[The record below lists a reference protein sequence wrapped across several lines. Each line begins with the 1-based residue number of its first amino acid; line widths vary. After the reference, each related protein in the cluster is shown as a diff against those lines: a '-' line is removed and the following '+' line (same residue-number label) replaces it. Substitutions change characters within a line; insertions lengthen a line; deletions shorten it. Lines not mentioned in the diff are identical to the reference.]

1 MKISIQTSKIL
12 GTLNNQYTLLEKL
25 DFGATSM
32 VYKVLDN
39 KTGEIKVA
47 KIFSENSNI
56 AFQKEIDIFKSIS
69 DLECVIKIFAYG
81 NGILS
86 KEGNEVSINYIILEY
101 AKGSL
106 LKYMENLNNV
116 FSLDTIIYLSYQFI
130 KAIDCLHKKGISHRD
145 LKIENVL
152 LVGNNF
158 SVKLCDFGL
167 SKSFINENK
176 KKIKFKDPELV
187 GSPFHYPPEILNKKA
202 YEGEKSD
209 IFSSGISLFSLMTGR
224 FPFEEATIK
233 DKVYKLICLNKIK
246 EFWDLV
252 DRDNLLSSQFKDLFI
267 KMVAYY
273 PKERP
278 SLDEILNFPFFE
290 KLRNPNEET
299 IAYYQ
304 NIIEKELGKINI

>member
-1 MKISIQTSKIL
+1 
-12 GTLNNQYTLLEKL
+12 
-25 DFGATSM
+25 
-32 VYKVLDN
+32 
-39 KTGEIKVA
+39 
-47 KIFSENSNI
+47 
-56 AFQKEIDIFKSIS
+56 
-69 DLECVIKIFAYG
+69 
-81 NGILS
+81 
-86 KEGNEVSINYIILEY
+86 
-101 AKGSL
+101 
-106 LKYMENLNNV
+106 
-116 FSLDTIIYLSYQFI
+116 
-130 KAIDCLHKKGISHRD
+130 
-145 LKIENVL
+145 
-152 LVGNNF
+152 
-158 SVKLCDFGL
+158 
-167 SKSFINENK
+167 
-176 KKIKFKDPELV
+176 
-187 GSPFHYPPEILNKKA
+187 
-202 YEGEKSD
+202 
-209 IFSSGISLFSLMTGR
+209 MTGK